1 MHRLVSHKNEL
12 CFTVST
18 TKKPMANEH
27 PPLKLLTEKQLAEAI
42 AVSPRTARRLRA
54 QKILPF
60 YKLGKG
66 LIRYDQSQC
75 VKALGQYRV
84 SAHGESKAQN

>member
-1 MHRLVSHKNEL
+1 MPNESL
-12 CFTVST
+12 
-18 TKKPMANEH
+18 
-27 PPLKLLTEKQLAEAI
+27 PLKLLTEKQLAEAL

-54 QKILPF
+54 EKVLPF

-84 SAHGESKAQN
+84 SAHWESKAQNSGR